1 MKRIILILLILSGF
15 QSAFSQ
21 EYLWWNIKHNWDGV
35 TSWKDYINYSADY
48 MGPNALPVPE
58 INKGIF
64 NKNFEFEGGG
74 FFHYSKGDK
83 TGNSFFVLNLPV
95 APGIAGIKISYVP
108 FEIYSTDS
116 ITRDLRKAREYVP
129 EGYSL
134 GDFYVTTF
142 VQVIK
147 DKERFPDVL
156 ISLNIKTASG
166 TNLKNARHSDSPGY
180 YFDLS
185 LGKTIELKSEK
196 IKSLRPYFMG
206 GFYSYQTYWTDHSQN
221 DAVLFGGG
229 MEIDLGKLI
238 VNTGLG
244 GYYGYF
250 AMGDRP
256 VVYRFEMKSNRESRV
271 NYKFQFQQ
279 GIHDF
284 GFTSVG
290 FSAAFRLR
298 STTAAQ
304 SILGG

>member
-1 MKRIILILLILSGF
+1 MKRMVLILLIFSGF
-15 QSAFSQ
+15 QSGFSQ
-21 EYLWWNIKHNWDGV
+21 EYVWWNSKHNWDGV

-58 INKGIF
+58 INKGVF
-64 NKNFEFEGGG
+64 SDEFELEGGG

-95 APGIAGIKISYVP
+95 APGIAGIKINYVP
-108 FEIYSTDS
+108 FEAYSTDT
-116 ITRDLRKAREYVP
+116 ITRDLRKARKYEP
-129 EGYSL
+129 EGHSF
-134 GDFYVTTF
+134 GDFYITTYI
-142 VQVIK
+142 QVIK
-147 DKERFPDVL
+147 DKPNFPDVL
-156 ISLNIKTASG
+156 VSLNLKTASG
-166 TNLKNARHSDSPGY
+166 TNLENARHSDSPGY

-185 LGKTIELKSEK
+185 LGKSFDLEKGK

-229 MEIDLGKLI
+229 VEIELNKTKF
-238 VNTGLG
+238 NTGIG

-250 AMGDRP
+250 NMGDRP
-256 VVYRFEMKSNRESRV
+256 VVYRFEIKSNRDEAL
-271 NYKFQFQQ
+271 NYKILFQK

-290 FSAAFRLR
+290 FSAVYRFNRPEWLAE
-298 STTAAQ
+298 
-304 SILGG
+304 